1 MEDIRK
7 AHNFFKRELIQ
18 AITDGRENPSVL
30 DVGCGFGGDL
40 QKWHHAGVKNLSMCD
55 PSVEAL
61 EEAKRRAEGL
71 KMRVNFY
78 HGDILGCP
86 KNRTYDIVCYNFS
99 LHYIFASE
107 KLFYDSIREI
117 KKRMKKFGTLAGII
131 PNSDA
136 IVMRTPMHDALG
148 NFFVLKNSPQ
158 GGFGEKLFVNLVE
171 TPFYED
177 GAKSEPVAYKDRLV
191 TVLESHGFHLVHWG
205 PLVGCEVTEMYSKF
219 IFTYNK

>member
-7 AHNFFKRELIQ
+7 THNLFKREIIE
-18 AITDGRENPSVL
+18 AITDGRDNPSVL

-40 QKWHHAGVKNLSMCD
+40 QKWAHAGVRNLSMCD
-55 PSVEAL
+55 PSAEAL

-71 KMRVNFY
+71 NMRVNFY

-117 KKRMKKFGTLAGII
+117 KKKMKKFGTLAGII

-136 IVMRTPMHDALG
+136 IVMRAPMHDALG
-148 NFFVLKNSPQ
+148 NFFVLKSSPQ

-171 TPFYED
+171 TPFY
-177 GAKSEPVAYKDRLV
+177 
-191 TVLESHGFHLVHWG
+191 
-205 PLVGCEVTEMYSKF
+205 
-219 IFTYNK
+219 